1 MLRLFPAVAAVVLA
15 GGLSACAVPAMT
27 ASAEREADAR
37 ALLEDLVN
45 DRDDVLISKM
55 AAGVKPADVRAQLPF
70 MKSLVP
76 DGPVPQG
83 VVVGW
88 RANAGTGGSTYE
100 LAQTYDYP
108 DRVLTVNTVFRKEG
122 ERWKALSFHIG
133 PTMKAGQSPP
143 VAVPGEETV
152 RPEVVQ

>member
-76 DGPVPQG
+76 DGPSLKAWSSAG
-83 VVVGW
+83 ARMRG
-88 RANAGTGGSTYE
+88 RAGRPMSSPRPMTT
-100 LAQTYDYP
+100 
-108 DRVLTVNTVFRKEG
+108 R
-122 ERWKALSFHIG
+122 IG
-133 PTMKAGQSPP
+133 C
-143 VAVPGEETV
+143 
-152 RPEVVQ
+152 